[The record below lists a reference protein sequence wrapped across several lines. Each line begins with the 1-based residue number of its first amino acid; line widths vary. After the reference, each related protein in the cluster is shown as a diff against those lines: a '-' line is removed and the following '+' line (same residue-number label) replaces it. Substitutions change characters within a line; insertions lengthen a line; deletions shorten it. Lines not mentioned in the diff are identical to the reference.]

1 MPKNIVICCDGT
13 KNEYG
18 YQNTSVVKLY
28 SILEAD
34 TARQVVYYHPGLG
47 TMGDPSALTAPA
59 KWWTRILGL
68 AFGYGLSRHIA
79 DLYGFLM
86 EQYQP
91 EDRIF
96 VFGFSRGAYTAR
108 ALCSMLR
115 MFGLIREHDDIL
127 IPYAVRMLKKC
138 KDDTFTVAEG
148 FKRTFSREVKPYFVG
163 VWDTVSSVGA
173 LHNPVKLPF
182 SARNPDIVIGRHAV
196 AIDERRAFY
205 RQNLWFPL
213 PGQNIK
219 QVWFAGAHCDVGG
232 GYPEP
237 DSGLSKI
244 ALEWMVAEARAAGLL
259 VNQHELDRILGR
271 SGTGF
276 ARPDPAATLHNSL
289 KCWWWAELIPRRY
302 TSLRSAERKKK
313 WKIPLGR
320 RRFIADGSLIHES
333 VFQRMKAVPRYN
345 PPNLPKTYTIEP
357 AP

>member
-1 MPKNIVICCDGT
+1 MSKNIVICCDGT

-28 SILEAD
+28 SVLEAD
-34 TARQVVYYHPGLG
+34 AARQVVYYHPGLG
-47 TMGDPSALTAPA
+47 TMGAPNALTAPA

-68 AFGYGLSRHIA
+68 AFGYGLSQHIA

-96 VFGFSRGAYTAR
+96 IFGFSRGAYTAR
-108 ALCSMLR
+108 ALCSMLH
-115 MFGLIREHDDIL
+115 MFGLIREHNDIL

-138 KDDTFTVAEG
+138 KKDTFKVAEG
-148 FKRTFSREVKPYFVG
+148 FRDTFSREVKPYFVG
-163 VWDTVSSVGA
+163 IWDTVSSVGA
-173 LHNPVKLPF
+173 MHNPVKLPY
-182 SARNPDIVIGRHAV
+182 SATNPAIVIGRHAV

-213 PGQNIK
+213 KGQNIK

-237 DSGLSKI
+237 ESGLSKI
-244 ALEWMVAEARAAGLL
+244 AFEWMVSEARAAGLL
-259 VNQHELDRILGR
+259 VNQQELDRILGR
-271 SGTGF
+271 TG
-276 ARPDPAATLHNSL
+276 ASYAPPDPAATLHNSL

-302 TSLRSAERKKK
+302 TSLRSPEKKKK

-320 RRFIADGSLIHES
+320 RRFIADESLIHES
-333 VFQRMKAVPRYN
+333 VFQRMQAVPCYK

-357 AP
+357 TR